1 MFVVLCGCSGC
12 GKDRILKELVKN
24 HYFVPIIS
32 YTSRPMR
39 DGETNGVEYNF
50 TSKENFINMINNDE
64 LIEYRS
70 YNTLVNGIADT
81 WYYGLKKDEDIISN
95 CENVFDDYLNN
106 LLNNKVVILDLQGTK
121 EFVKYYGKENCKVI
135 YIYCD
140 DDVRRERAMK
150 RGSFDETEWNRRL
163 ADDKIKFSEENLK
176 DIVDFRISN
185 NGDFKKTMYNL
196 LINLNEITDI
206 DKYIEEHDIDKI
218 FLDIDG
224 VVLHSCEAMV
234 KILNRI
240 YNTNVSG
247 EDILSWNFKE
257 VSEDIIEPE
266 LEYLFTTDEFFENV
280 EFIDGALEF
289 IKRHEKNIIFVTKG
303 RWQNF
308 IGKEKLFEKYGIG
321 DIPMIGLP
329 MNVDKE
335 IINMNM
341 YDSRRS
347 LFIDDSTRNL
357 FRNNAKYVIQF
368 REYKDD
374 KKREWQDG
382 WCGKIMY
389 HW

>member
-1 MFVVLCGCSGC
+1 
-12 GKDRILKELVKN
+12 
-24 HYFVPIIS
+24 
-32 YTSRPMR
+32 MR
-39 DGETNGVEYNF
+39 DGEMEGREYNF
-50 TSKENFINMINNDE
+50 VSKEEFVNMINNDE

-70 YNTLVNGIADT
+70 YNTLVNGISDV
-81 WYYGLKKDEDIISN
+81 WYYGLKKN
-95 CENVFDDYLNN
+95 NYYYFDDFFNIITN
-106 LLNNKVVILDLQGTK
+106 RVVILDLQGTK
-121 EFVKYYGKENCKVI
+121 EFVKYYGKQNCKVI
-135 YIYCD
+135 YVYCD
-140 DDVRRERAMK
+140 DDLRKERAKK

-163 ADDKIKFSEENLK
+163 ADDEIKFSEENLK
-176 DIVDFRISN
+176 DIIDFKVSN
-185 NGDFKKTMYNL
+185 NGDFKNTMYNIL
-196 LINLNEITDI
+196 SNVNEVKDI
-206 DKYIEEHDIDKI
+206 DEYIKDHDIDRI

-224 VVLHSCEAMV
+224 VILHSCEAMV

-280 EFIDGALEF
+280 EFIDGALDF
-289 IKRHEKNIIFVTKG
+289 IKRHENNIIFVTKG

-308 IGKEKLFEKYGIG
+308 IGKEKLFEKYGLG
-321 DIPMIGLP
+321 NIPMIGLP
-329 MNVDKE
+329 MNVDKD

-341 YDSRRS
+341 YNSRRS
-347 LFIDDSTRNL
+347 LFIDDSTKNL
-357 FRNNAKYVIQF
+357 IHNNSKYQIQF